1 MLVRFANKL
10 FHHENIKPIYR
21 VSVFHG
27 GFFYVKK
34 GEENREK

>member
-10 FHHENIKPIYR
+10 FHHEDIKPLLGMCI
-21 VSVFHG
+21 SWWIFLW
-27 GFFYVKK
+27 KK